1 MKKHPLRRFPKCC
14 FAKKEQFIWRRNL
27 ISIDSMVG
35 KSLFDSQ
42 LEKVWWSARGVFW
55 KRVDPYLEIELR
67 LSEYYVDSLFW
78 EHYTEKESKIS
89 YVTISLWNATEWSDE
104 METLAREKYVPLVM
118 SMGAS
123 SVKIVQTGEL
133 SFAVITTYDSDY
145 CNGSTTAYCWDP
157 GASCDGNA
165 HENGILHAGWGV
177 RKFLKL
183 QNFPRNLVCRN

>member
-1 MKKHPLRRFPKCC
+1 
-14 FAKKEQFIWRRNL
+14 
-27 ISIDSMVG
+27 MVR

-42 LEKVWWSARGVFW
+42 LEKVWWPARGVFW
-55 KRVDPYLEIELR
+55 KGVDPYFEIELR

-123 SVKIVQTGEL
+123 SVKMVQTWEL
-133 SFAVITTYDSDY
+133 SFAVITTYDSEE
-145 CNGSTTAYCWDP
+145 TATAAQQRIAEIRAQAATEMP
-157 GASCDGNA
+157 MQMESSMQGGVFASS
-165 HENGILHAGWGV
+165 
-177 RKFLKL
+177 
-183 QNFPRNLVCRN
+183 